1 MNDFEY
7 YLGEGSVKRRSH
19 DLELAKS
26 LINDARDRFEKVSR
40 LDADVFS
47 KIIFENVYDALRDIL
62 DAILAI
68 DGYKSYSHEA
78 SIAYLKAYG
87 VEISV
92 LMELDAF
99 RQTRN
104 GSKYYGKGIA
114 KSDSDSIVKFYANH
128 APKLILIAT
137 KKMR

>member
-7 YLGEGSVKRRSH
+7 YLGEGSVKRRNH

-26 LINDARDRFEKVSR
+26 LINERFEKISK
-40 LDADVFS
+40 LDADAFS

-87 VEISV
+87 IEASV

-114 KSDSDSIVKFYANH
+114 KSDSDSIVKFYADH
-128 APKLILIAT
+128 APKLILLAA
-137 KKMR
+137 KKMK